1 MATTPFTVTEQA
13 LSDMNTSLRRRIAE
27 LEGRKAETDEGGPT
41 KEPKPTPLPGYTDT
55 SSGDDDM
62 EIDEKTGELR
72 PKKKKAKAPNDD
84 DAPNDDRDAPDK
96 AIPADAKAFAL
107 MICNSGLRARG
118 RPPLSRLAQDEEILP
133 GGVVPLDPEEF
144 AKCVINSARKARAQS
159 PLAPG
164 EFISLRELRG
174 GR

>member
-1 MATTPFTVTEQA
+1 MAMDPITPTEQA
-13 LSDMNTSLRRRIAE
+13 LLDMNTKLRKRITE
-27 LEGRKAETDEGGPT
+27 LERRAETDEGDGT
-41 KEPKPTPLPGYTDT
+41 KSPKPTPLPGYTDT

-62 EIDEKTGELR
+62 EIDEKTGDLR

-107 MICNSGLRARG
+107 MICNCGLRARG
-118 RPPLSRLAQDEEILP
+118 RPPLTRLAQDETVLP
-133 GGVVPLDPEEF
+133 VDGVADPEQF
-144 AKCVINSARKARAQS
+144 AKAVINSGRKARAQS

-164 EFISLRELRG
+164 EFVSLRELRG
-174 GR
+174 R